1 MAVHG
6 ALAAF
11 NPQEEDWSEYSERLT
26 FYFTANRITTD
37 AKKRAVLLS
46 CCGPATFRLLRSLVL
61 PGKLDDFS
69 FEELVTKMKEHKEP
83 QPSVIVRRF
92 QFNTRKQQAG
102 ETVAEY
108 VAALHKAAEFCNYGD
123 SLSEM
128 LRDRLVC
135 GITDTSVQKRLLTE
149 KDLTLD
155 KAVSLAQSVEI
166 AEKGAK
172 DLHLPTED
180 SSELHKLTQ
189 GVSSDSESKSREAK
203 HKNVL
208 IVFAVVADI

>member
-26 FYFTANRITTD
+26 FYFTANGITTD

-92 QFNTRKQQAG
+92 QFNTRKQQTG

-108 VAALHKAAEFCNYGD
+108 VAALRKAAEFCNYGD

-128 LRDRLVC
+128 LRDRLLC
-135 GITDTSVQKRLLTE
+135 GITDTSVQKRLLAE

-189 GVSSDSESKSREAK
+189 GVSSGSESRSREAK
-203 HKNVL
+203 HKRS
-208 IVFAVVADI
+208 